1 MTDMPE
7 IHLSNTPGASWSLD
21 DDFAVDSDSESDTDD
36 LGGWTVLGQQQA
48 PAITTTA
55 QALQHKLKSRG
66 SPDELRHRGILR
78 ERRDD
83 YVEGKCPGT
92 SLSNLTGD
100 SFDKKA
106 KLSKTTKTTKVWLK
120 REITRMLIQEIASK
134 SAGRSGVGRGRGAV
148 VTARPELPKGNNY
161 FVGCGPGVQCKG
173 TKTAAKNGGNYFVGS
188 GPSIAKKARTS
199 PRRGCREYVAKSSR
213 VPRGRNYTAAKTSG
227 NYFPGACPGVALKN
241 GPSKKQHATRA
252 PSASDCAYRKAY
264 STMLLHKAQAD
275 PKSRADEARAAL
287 SSLRGVNRPQLKYRA
302 TKLARQLSRDRVGRQ
317 LERARHSRAR
327 GYKQQAQAQAFADD
341 MAEKVRA
348 GWTGVHAGASTN
360 NGVGKNRNT
369 NDRSQSLREAH
380 VVEDAVKYAHK
391 RIRSWSI
398 GSDENLDDSNS
409 TTTSRDDRMR
419 QEFAATAATQ
429 RAYRQARILGLWHVK
444 GSGTGINIEAEKAVT
459 SPREEMIRQ
468 EFATTQKIIT
478 VHKHI
483 REIGRNSKGSGTGII
498 VESQKAVTLSREE
511 MIRQEFATTQKIITV
526 HKHIREIGRNSK
538 GSGMGIAIEAES
550 NKQAA
555 SRDDLLREDFLQAA
569 AAKSAA
575 ALDMQRQVAR
585 TAVTT
590 TTAVSVPA
598 PAPITLEFELELAS
612 EEGNTNTIVT
622 RKGKRKK
629 KKRRKSKT
637 NTNSNKST
645 SSTNSGAGVTY
656 AGQQAS
662 KNKAKA
668 AVVISAEAA
677 DAWVR
682 EGYASRGDRQLSRWL

>member
-1 MTDMPE
+1 MPE

-483 REIGRNSKGSGTGII
+483 REIGRNSKGSG
-498 VESQKAVTLSREE
+498 
-511 MIRQEFATTQKIITV
+511 
-526 HKHIREIGRNSK
+526 
-538 GSGMGIAIEAES
+538 MGIAIEAES

>member
-483 REIGRNSKGSGTGII
+483 REIGRNSKGSG
-498 VESQKAVTLSREE
+498 
-511 MIRQEFATTQKIITV
+511 
-526 HKHIREIGRNSK
+526 
-538 GSGMGIAIEAES
+538 MGIAIEAES